1 MTIDLWAAECGCR
14 FRADWPEHHDRLL
27 RLEDDGIYGATELLE
42 LAMTWDEL
50 DYSSRPVIEPEDW
63 LAFVAAHRWH
73 DPKAVEE
80 LVTIALDCVRRGRR
94 SSRPRLHGHRLT
106 G

>member
-1 MTIDLWAAECGCR
+1 MTDLRSADCGCR
-14 FRADWPEHHDRLL
+14 FRARCPDHHDRLL
-27 RLEDDGIYGATELLE
+27 HLEDDGIYGATELFE
-42 LAMTWDEL
+42 LALTWDEL
-50 DYSSRPVIEPEDW
+50 DYSTRPLVGPDDW

-80 LVTIALDCVRRGRR
+80 LVAVAVDCVRRGRR
-94 SSRPRLHGHRLT
+94 SSRPWLRDLT